1 MFGTIL
7 EQSIFLYVIAAT
19 GICGIVAKLVMD
31 GFLKGLVRGAGSMKS
46 TKKKALVEIR
56 KRYEELSYL
65 DVGIRDTR
73 SFVEKYIY
81 KLKLGKSY
89 VSSWNSFCSNMMILA
104 AGTGLIGTWWE
115 YRTGSSVF
123 ASVQIGMWGIVACG
137 VMQMVYNIFNT
148 RRKCEMLSAELV
160 SYMNN
165 SLANRLKREQEKQME
180 SSKQKADD
188 RSRSG
193 LKQTA
198 AAIIEPNVIDI
209 DAALAQMGEQK
220 DRRNEKK
227 AEAERRKSRETDIKK
242 KDLQAVAETEPENKD
257 GRLYTRLKY
266 SDALFN
272 SGYFITEPVLVGE
285 EEVRGHLLD
294 CDWQA
299 VGYTVVHDR
308 GTAANPRNR
317 LAAVFDF
324 RDFWG
329 VNYAGYAAV
338 FPEADKGWPDG
349 FVPLNDLGD
358 HELIYFRGWG
368 DWSGGYYYM
377 ILKTPGGKYLQ
388 QTFTLKRSTAE
399 LYYEEGSLAVQ
410 ELPSGFVYEDCLPY
424 VLSTDKYLLLMK
436 GNDMYY
442 YNYASP
448 GDGVSFYW
456 HFDAPVKHMTASV
469 QGHPQLGCALAN
481 GQFVILN
488 VKLIKNRP
496 EEKRLYWQTPAEVDL
511 GNPVSLIYKTSGQL

>member
-19 GICGIVAKLVMD
+19 GICGIAAKLIMN
-31 GFLKGLVRGAGSMKS
+31 GFLKGLVREVGSMKS

-123 ASVQIGMWGIVACG
+123 ASTQIGMWGIVACG
-137 VMQMVYNIFNT
+137 VMQMVYNVFNT

-160 SYMNN
+160 NYMNN

-180 SSKQKADD
+180 SSKQEAED

-220 DRRNEKK
+220 DRRSEKQT
-227 AEAERRKSRETDIKK
+227 EAERKKGREADSKK
-242 KDLQAVAETEPENKD
+242 KNMQEADPARERITAKSKKTMRAEQRRSEKNRRQTATEEQQS
-257 GRLYTRLKY
+257 LKQTAKAEEREVTEEQIAAC
-266 SDALFN
+266 DALFDK
-272 SGYFITEPVLVGE
+272 
-285 EEVRGHLLD
+285 LL
-294 CDWQA
+294 Q
-299 VGYTVVHDR
+299 G
-308 GTAANPRNR
+308 
-317 LAAVFDF
+317 
-324 RDFWG
+324 
-329 VNYAGYAAV
+329 
-338 FPEADKGWPDG
+338 
-349 FVPLNDLGD
+349 
-358 HELIYFRGWG
+358 I
-368 DWSGGYYYM
+368 
-377 ILKTPGGKYLQ
+377 
-388 QTFTLKRSTAE
+388 ST
-399 LYYEEGSLAVQ
+399 
-410 ELPSGFVYEDCLPY
+410 
-424 VLSTDKYLLLMK
+424 T
-436 GNDMYY
+436 
-442 YNYASP
+442 
-448 GDGVSFYW
+448 
-456 HFDAPVKHMTASV
+456 
-469 QGHPQLGCALAN
+469 
-481 GQFVILN
+481 
-488 VKLIKNRP
+488 
-496 EEKRLYWQTPAEVDL
+496 
-511 GNPVSLIYKTSGQL
+511 

>member
-19 GICGIVAKLVMD
+19 GICGIVAKLIMD

-46 TKKKALVEIR
+46 TKKNALVEIR

-242 KDLQAVAETEPENKD
+242 KDLQAVAETEPENKVS
-257 GRLYTRLKY
+257 GSFRLKEE
-266 SDALFN
+266 STWRL
-272 SGYFITEPVLVGE
+272 SMRVESSVLIILRVS
-285 EEVRGHLLD
+285 
-294 CDWQA
+294 QS
-299 VGYTVVHDR
+299 
-308 GTAANPRNR
+308 
-317 LAAVFDF
+317 
-324 RDFWG
+324 
-329 VNYAGYAAV
+329 
-338 FPEADKGWPDG
+338 
-349 FVPLNDLGD
+349 FVS
-358 HELIYFRGWG
+358 R
-368 DWSGGYYYM
+368 
-377 ILKTPGGKYLQ
+377 K
-388 QTFTLKRSTAE
+388 
-399 LYYEEGSLAVQ
+399 
-410 ELPSGFVYEDCLPY
+410 
-424 VLSTDKYLLLMK
+424 
-436 GNDMYY
+436 MY
-442 YNYASP
+442 
-448 GDGVSFYW
+448 GR
-456 HFDAPVKHMTASV
+456 H
-469 QGHPQLGCALAN
+469 
-481 GQFVILN
+481 
-488 VKLIKNRP
+488 
-496 EEKRLYWQTPAEVDL
+496 
-511 GNPVSLIYKTSGQL
+511 

>member
-19 GICGIVAKLVMD
+19 GICGIAAKLIMN
-31 GFLKGLVRGAGSMKS
+31 GFLKGLVREVGSMKS

-123 ASVQIGMWGIVACG
+123 ASTQIGMWGIVACG
-137 VMQMVYNIFNT
+137 VMQMVYNVFNT

-160 SYMNN
+160 NYMNN

-180 SSKQKADD
+180 SSKQEAED

-220 DRRNEKK
+220 DRRSEKQT
-227 AEAERRKSRETDIKK
+227 EAERKK
-242 KDLQAVAETEPENKD
+242 
-257 GRLYTRLKY
+257 
-266 SDALFN
+266 
-272 SGYFITEPVLVGE
+272 
-285 EEVRGHLLD
+285 
-294 CDWQA
+294 
-299 VGYTVVHDR
+299 
-308 GTAANPRNR
+308 
-317 LAAVFDF
+317 
-324 RDFWG
+324 
-329 VNYAGYAAV
+329 
-338 FPEADKGWPDG
+338 
-349 FVPLNDLGD
+349 
-358 HELIYFRGWG
+358 
-368 DWSGGYYYM
+368 
-377 ILKTPGGKYLQ
+377 
-388 QTFTLKRSTAE
+388 
-399 LYYEEGSLAVQ
+399 
-410 ELPSGFVYEDCLPY
+410 
-424 VLSTDKYLLLMK
+424 
-436 GNDMYY
+436 
-442 YNYASP
+442 
-448 GDGVSFYW
+448 
-456 HFDAPVKHMTASV
+456 
-469 QGHPQLGCALAN
+469 
-481 GQFVILN
+481 
-488 VKLIKNRP
+488 
-496 EEKRLYWQTPAEVDL
+496 
-511 GNPVSLIYKTSGQL
+511 

>member
-1 MFGTIL
+1 MKNQKYRNYNETTLNPERGIGTENMKNYLKRGNGYVWNYFGT
-7 EQSIFLYVIAAT
+7 EYFLYVIAAT
-19 GICGIVAKLVMD
+19 GICGIVAKLIMD

-104 AGTGLIGTWWE
+104 AGTGLVGTWWE

-257 GRLYTRLKY
+257 GRLAGDGQKDAPEKNLGTSGMKMQEMDSTRERITAKSKKAMRAEHRRSEKSRRQSAAEGQQPLKQTAKEDDREITEEQIAAC
-266 SDALFN
+266 DALFDK
-272 SGYFITEPVLVGE
+272 
-285 EEVRGHLLD
+285 LL
-294 CDWQA
+294 Q
-299 VGYTVVHDR
+299 G
-308 GTAANPRNR
+308 
-317 LAAVFDF
+317 
-324 RDFWG
+324 
-329 VNYAGYAAV
+329 
-338 FPEADKGWPDG
+338 
-349 FVPLNDLGD
+349 
-358 HELIYFRGWG
+358 I
-368 DWSGGYYYM
+368 
-377 ILKTPGGKYLQ
+377 
-388 QTFTLKRSTAE
+388 ST
-399 LYYEEGSLAVQ
+399 
-410 ELPSGFVYEDCLPY
+410 
-424 VLSTDKYLLLMK
+424 T
-436 GNDMYY
+436 
-442 YNYASP
+442 
-448 GDGVSFYW
+448 
-456 HFDAPVKHMTASV
+456 
-469 QGHPQLGCALAN
+469 
-481 GQFVILN
+481 
-488 VKLIKNRP
+488 
-496 EEKRLYWQTPAEVDL
+496 
-511 GNPVSLIYKTSGQL
+511 

>member
-19 GICGIVAKLVMD
+19 GICGIAAKLIMN
-31 GFLKGLVRGAGSMKS
+31 GFLKGLVREVGSMKS

-123 ASVQIGMWGIVACG
+123 ASTQIGMWGIVACG
-137 VMQMVYNIFNT
+137 VMQMVYNVFNT

-160 SYMNN
+160 NYMNN

-180 SSKQKADD
+180 SSKQEAED

-220 DRRNEKK
+220 DRRSEKQT
-227 AEAERRKSRETDIKK
+227 EAERKKGREADSKK
-242 KDLQAVAETEPENKD
+242 KNMQESDSARERITAKSKKTMRAEQRRSEKNRRQTASEEQQPLKQTAKAEEREVTEEQIAAC
-257 GRLYTRLKY
+257 
-266 SDALFN
+266 DALFDK
-272 SGYFITEPVLVGE
+272 
-285 EEVRGHLLD
+285 LL
-294 CDWQA
+294 Q
-299 VGYTVVHDR
+299 G
-308 GTAANPRNR
+308 
-317 LAAVFDF
+317 
-324 RDFWG
+324 
-329 VNYAGYAAV
+329 
-338 FPEADKGWPDG
+338 
-349 FVPLNDLGD
+349 
-358 HELIYFRGWG
+358 I
-368 DWSGGYYYM
+368 
-377 ILKTPGGKYLQ
+377 
-388 QTFTLKRSTAE
+388 ST
-399 LYYEEGSLAVQ
+399 
-410 ELPSGFVYEDCLPY
+410 
-424 VLSTDKYLLLMK
+424 T
-436 GNDMYY
+436 
-442 YNYASP
+442 
-448 GDGVSFYW
+448 
-456 HFDAPVKHMTASV
+456 
-469 QGHPQLGCALAN
+469 
-481 GQFVILN
+481 
-488 VKLIKNRP
+488 
-496 EEKRLYWQTPAEVDL
+496 
-511 GNPVSLIYKTSGQL
+511 

>member
-19 GICGIVAKLVMD
+19 GICGIAAKLIMN
-31 GFLKGLVRGAGSMKS
+31 GFLKGLVREVGSMKS

-123 ASVQIGMWGIVACG
+123 ASTQIG
-137 VMQMVYNIFNT
+137 VMQMVYKVFNT

-160 SYMNN
+160 NYMNN

-180 SSKQKADD
+180 SSKQEAED

-220 DRRNEKK
+220 DRRSEKQTEVERKKGREADSKKKNMQESDPARERITAKSKKTMRAEQRRSEKNRRQTAAEEQQSLKQTAK
-227 AEAERRKSRETDIKK
+227 AEERE
-242 KDLQAVAETEPENKD
+242 VTEEQIAAC
-257 GRLYTRLKY
+257 
-266 SDALFN
+266 DALFDK
-272 SGYFITEPVLVGE
+272 
-285 EEVRGHLLD
+285 LL
-294 CDWQA
+294 Q
-299 VGYTVVHDR
+299 G
-308 GTAANPRNR
+308 
-317 LAAVFDF
+317 
-324 RDFWG
+324 
-329 VNYAGYAAV
+329 
-338 FPEADKGWPDG
+338 
-349 FVPLNDLGD
+349 
-358 HELIYFRGWG
+358 I
-368 DWSGGYYYM
+368 
-377 ILKTPGGKYLQ
+377 
-388 QTFTLKRSTAE
+388 ST
-399 LYYEEGSLAVQ
+399 
-410 ELPSGFVYEDCLPY
+410 
-424 VLSTDKYLLLMK
+424 T
-436 GNDMYY
+436 
-442 YNYASP
+442 
-448 GDGVSFYW
+448 
-456 HFDAPVKHMTASV
+456 
-469 QGHPQLGCALAN
+469 
-481 GQFVILN
+481 
-488 VKLIKNRP
+488 
-496 EEKRLYWQTPAEVDL
+496 
-511 GNPVSLIYKTSGQL
+511 

>member
-19 GICGIVAKLVMD
+19 GICGITAKLIMN
-31 GFLKGLVRGAGSMKS
+31 GFLKGLVREVGSMKS

-104 AGTGLIGTWWE
+104 AGTGMIGTWWE

-160 SYMNN
+160 NYMDN

-180 SSKQKADD
+180 SSKQEAED

-220 DRRNEKK
+220 DRRSEKQT
-227 AEAERRKSRETDIKK
+227 E
-242 KDLQAVAETEPENKD
+242 AETEPENKD
-257 GRLYTRLKY
+257 GRLTGDGQKDAPEKKLGTSGMKMQEMDSTRERITAKSKKTMRAEQRRSEKNRRQPAAEEQQSLKQTAKAEEREVTEEQIAAC
-266 SDALFN
+266 DALFDK
-272 SGYFITEPVLVGE
+272 
-285 EEVRGHLLD
+285 LL
-294 CDWQA
+294 Q
-299 VGYTVVHDR
+299 G
-308 GTAANPRNR
+308 
-317 LAAVFDF
+317 
-324 RDFWG
+324 
-329 VNYAGYAAV
+329 
-338 FPEADKGWPDG
+338 
-349 FVPLNDLGD
+349 
-358 HELIYFRGWG
+358 I
-368 DWSGGYYYM
+368 
-377 ILKTPGGKYLQ
+377 
-388 QTFTLKRSTAE
+388 ST
-399 LYYEEGSLAVQ
+399 
-410 ELPSGFVYEDCLPY
+410 
-424 VLSTDKYLLLMK
+424 T
-436 GNDMYY
+436 
-442 YNYASP
+442 
-448 GDGVSFYW
+448 
-456 HFDAPVKHMTASV
+456 
-469 QGHPQLGCALAN
+469 
-481 GQFVILN
+481 
-488 VKLIKNRP
+488 
-496 EEKRLYWQTPAEVDL
+496 
-511 GNPVSLIYKTSGQL
+511 

>member
-19 GICGIVAKLVMD
+19 GICGIAAKLIMN
-31 GFLKGLVRGAGSMKS
+31 GFLKGLVREVGSMKS

-123 ASVQIGMWGIVACG
+123 ASTQIGMWGIVACG
-137 VMQMVYNIFNT
+137 VMQMVYNVFNT

-160 SYMNN
+160 NYMNN

-180 SSKQKADD
+180 SSKQEAED

-220 DRRNEKK
+220 DRRSEKQ
-227 AEAERRKSRETDIKK
+227 AEAERKKGREADSKK
-242 KDLQAVAETEPENKD
+242 KNMQESDPARERITAKSKKTMRAEQRRSEKNRRQPAAEEQQSLKQTAKAEEREVTEEQIAAC
-257 GRLYTRLKY
+257 
-266 SDALFN
+266 DALFDK
-272 SGYFITEPVLVGE
+272 
-285 EEVRGHLLD
+285 LL
-294 CDWQA
+294 Q
-299 VGYTVVHDR
+299 G
-308 GTAANPRNR
+308 
-317 LAAVFDF
+317 
-324 RDFWG
+324 
-329 VNYAGYAAV
+329 
-338 FPEADKGWPDG
+338 
-349 FVPLNDLGD
+349 
-358 HELIYFRGWG
+358 I
-368 DWSGGYYYM
+368 
-377 ILKTPGGKYLQ
+377 
-388 QTFTLKRSTAE
+388 ST
-399 LYYEEGSLAVQ
+399 
-410 ELPSGFVYEDCLPY
+410 
-424 VLSTDKYLLLMK
+424 T
-436 GNDMYY
+436 
-442 YNYASP
+442 
-448 GDGVSFYW
+448 
-456 HFDAPVKHMTASV
+456 
-469 QGHPQLGCALAN
+469 
-481 GQFVILN
+481 
-488 VKLIKNRP
+488 
-496 EEKRLYWQTPAEVDL
+496 
-511 GNPVSLIYKTSGQL
+511 

>member
-1 MFGTIL
+1 
-7 EQSIFLYVIAAT
+7 
-19 GICGIVAKLVMD
+19 
-31 GFLKGLVRGAGSMKS
+31 MKS

-148 RRKCEMLSAELV
+148 QRKCEMLSAELV

-257 GRLYTRLKY
+257 GRLAGDGQNVCTGKESWYIRNENAGNGFDTGKNHGKIEK
-266 SDALFN
+266 SDA
-272 SGYFITEPVLVGE
+272 GRTPQIREKPA
-285 EEVRGHLLD
+285 
-294 CDWQA
+294 A
-299 VGYTVVHDR
+299 VGSRRAAASETDR
-308 GTAANPRNR
+308 
-317 LAAVFDF
+317 
-324 RDFWG
+324 
-329 VNYAGYAAV
+329 
-338 FPEADKGWPDG
+338 KG
-349 FVPLNDLGD
+349 
-358 HELIYFRGWG
+358 R
-368 DWSGGYYYM
+368 
-377 ILKTPGGKYLQ
+377 
-388 QTFTLKRSTAE
+388 
-399 LYYEEGSLAVQ
+399 
-410 ELPSGFVYEDCLPY
+410 
-424 VLSTDKYLLLMK
+424 
-436 GNDMYY
+436 
-442 YNYASP
+442 
-448 GDGVSFYW
+448 
-456 HFDAPVKHMTASV
+456 
-469 QGHPQLGCALAN
+469 
-481 GQFVILN
+481 
-488 VKLIKNRP
+488 
-496 EEKRLYWQTPAEVDL
+496 
-511 GNPVSLIYKTSGQL
+511 

>member
-7 EQSIFLYVIAAT
+7 EQSIFVYVIAAT
-19 GICGIVAKLVMD
+19 GICGIAAKLIMN
-31 GFLKGLVRGAGSMKS
+31 GFLKGLVREVGSMKS

-220 DRRNEKK
+220 DRRSEKQT
-227 AEAERRKSRETDIKK
+227 EAERKKGREADSKK
-242 KDLQAVAETEPENKD
+242 KNMQESDPARERITAKSKKTMRAEQRRSEKNRRQPAAEEQQSLKQTAKDDEREVTEEQIAAC
-257 GRLYTRLKY
+257 
-266 SDALFN
+266 DALFDK
-272 SGYFITEPVLVGE
+272 
-285 EEVRGHLLD
+285 LL
-294 CDWQA
+294 Q
-299 VGYTVVHDR
+299 G
-308 GTAANPRNR
+308 
-317 LAAVFDF
+317 
-324 RDFWG
+324 
-329 VNYAGYAAV
+329 
-338 FPEADKGWPDG
+338 
-349 FVPLNDLGD
+349 
-358 HELIYFRGWG
+358 I
-368 DWSGGYYYM
+368 
-377 ILKTPGGKYLQ
+377 
-388 QTFTLKRSTAE
+388 ST
-399 LYYEEGSLAVQ
+399 
-410 ELPSGFVYEDCLPY
+410 
-424 VLSTDKYLLLMK
+424 T
-436 GNDMYY
+436 
-442 YNYASP
+442 
-448 GDGVSFYW
+448 
-456 HFDAPVKHMTASV
+456 
-469 QGHPQLGCALAN
+469 
-481 GQFVILN
+481 
-488 VKLIKNRP
+488 
-496 EEKRLYWQTPAEVDL
+496 
-511 GNPVSLIYKTSGQL
+511 